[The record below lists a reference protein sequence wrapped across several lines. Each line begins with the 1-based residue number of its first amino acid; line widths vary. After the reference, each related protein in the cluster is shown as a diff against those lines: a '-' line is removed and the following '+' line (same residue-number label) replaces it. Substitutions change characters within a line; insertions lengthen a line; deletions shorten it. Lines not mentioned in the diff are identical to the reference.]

1 MTLMTVAGMKGFRL
15 ATQDLLLVAS
25 TLDDVGWNQPSGA
38 EGWRV
43 KDVFSHAGQLI
54 SLLVSAVQGTLR
66 YPDPPLGIEQLNEVL
81 VGAAGEQTPAATVDF
96 LRVQSELAFPVF
108 DSLQD
113 EPLASSTA
121 QLLDLGVYELHAIPD
136 MFSFDFATHLRF
148 DLLGPRGP
156 LDADVPPMDEDRMEP
171 SVHWLLGGIPKM
183 QPDLH
188 RSLLAPLAL
197 VLTGPASTH
206 VVLHRVGDTI
216 LVEDPATAPAPA
228 AQVTSSTLDF
238 LAWST
243 TRIPWREGTE
253 VLGDTS
259 AAAAFLDKLN
269 LI

>member
-1 MTLMTVAGMKGFRL
+1 TA
-15 ATQDLLLVAS
+15 
-25 TLDDVGWNQPSGA
+25 
-38 EGWRV
+38 
-43 KDVFSHAGQLI
+43 VFSPAVHQY
-54 SLLVSAVQGTLR
+54 SLRVSAGLGR
-66 YPDPPLGIEQLNEVL
+66 WRNPSPPLGTARLNEVL
-81 VGAAGEQTPAATVDF
+81 VDAVGEQSPAATVDF

-108 DSLQD
+108 GSLQD
-113 EPLASSTA
+113 EPAASSTA
-121 QLLDLGVYELHAIPD
+121 PLLDLGVYELHAIPD
-136 MFSFDFATHLRF
+136 MFCFDFATHLRF

-183 QPDLH
+183 QRNLH

-197 VLTGPASTH
+197 VLTGPASTR

-216 LVEDPATAPAPA
+216 LVEDPATAPPPA
-228 AQVTSSTLDF
+228 AQVTSSTFDF

-253 VLGDTS
+253 VNGDT
-259 AAAAFLDKLN
+259 AVAAAFLDELN